1 MLKADLLAV
10 RRLTKVWKFTVL
22 LNLHCLLLCNGK
34 DKDLAVEL
42 AEWRLES
49 LEVLLDLFRCL
60 SFYYHRSNW
69 WAAQVQSLIKN
80 QDRGKWRKESGK
92 SDSFGVRGWIK
103 CLDLIAFDGDGPTSL
118 SSGRAK
124 REAGWQEED
133 ETIIYLIAVLQ
144 AIYYYQRKT
153 MKIK

>member
-1 MLKADLLAV
+1 M
-10 RRLTKVWKFTVL
+10 T
-22 LNLHCLLLCNGK
+22 
-34 DKDLAVEL
+34 
-42 AEWRLES
+42 
-49 LEVLLDLFRCL
+49 
-60 SFYYHRSNW
+60 
-69 WAAQVQSLIKN
+69 
-80 QDRGKWRKESGK
+80 
-92 SDSFGVRGWIK
+92 SFGVRGSIK